1 MADKG
6 LKVRILGI
14 EEIDEGKK
22 GGETIYA
29 EVSLR
34 KERFLF
40 VFFGG
45 DRSLLGRQRRERRKN
60 RSEAGGEGGADHPPR
75 LDGNKKEM
83 GGGREGSRGAGIR
96 DRHRPGRSEDH
107 PKS

>member
-22 GGETIYA
+22 GGETVYA

-45 DRSLLGRQRRERRKN
+45 DRTLLGRNRRK
-60 RSEAGGEGGADHPPR
+60 RRGGSGRRAPKRIISD
-75 LDGNKKEM
+75 KE
-83 GGGREGSRGAGIR
+83 
-96 DRHRPGRSEDH
+96 
-107 PKS
+107 

>member
-14 EEIDEGKK
+14 EEIDKGKK
-22 GGETIYA
+22 VGETVYA

-40 VFFGG
+40 FFFCG
-45 DRSLLGRQRRERRKN
+45 DRALLGRKRRERR
-60 RSEAGGEGGADHPPR
+60 GGAGDVLPQR
-75 LDGNKKEM
+75 IISN
-83 GGGREGSRGAGIR
+83 RE
-96 DRHRPGRSEDH
+96 
-107 PKS
+107 